1 MKRGKK
7 ATIPKQYLRQLVGV
21 RYCGIFYQEITLDLR
36 VKETIIIIKSKL
48 TLHVFLYES
57 QSSNLCFGNSSLG
70 SFYSFMFCLKLTR
83 ELLFLFLQV
92 VAIIVVLSVP

>member
-1 MKRGKK
+1 MKKK
-7 ATIPKQYLRQLVGV
+7 LQYLRQLVGV

-36 VKETIIIIKSKL
+36 VKETIIIIIKSKL

-57 QSSNLCFGNSSLG
+57 PSSNLCFGNSSLG